1 MTYYRFLLNI
11 ARTEGIDMTMGNGQ
25 ENDEAKVRAIID
37 GRVESVRSKDI
48 NALLSNH
55 APDILA
61 FDVLNPLQYSG
72 VDKVRERAEKWLSSY
87 QSSIGYEVR
96 DLAITAGADVAF
108 CHYLYRVS
116 GTLKGGGEVDM
127 WVRATVC
134 LRKVDGTWEIKH
146 EHQSVPFD
154 VETGKAS
161 LDLKP

>member
-1 MTYYRFLLNI
+1 MTIENSQ
-11 ARTEGIDMTMGNGQ
+11 A
-25 ENDEAKVRAIID
+25 NDEAQVRTIIEE
-37 GRVESVRSKDI
+37 RVESVRSKDI

-72 VDKVRERAEKWLSSY
+72 LDKVRERAEKWLSSY
-87 QSSIGYEVR
+87 QSSIGYEIR
-96 DLAITAGADVAF
+96 DLGVTTGADVAF

-116 GTLKGGGEVDM
+116 GTLQDGGEVNM

-134 LRKVDGTWEIKH
+134 LRKVDGKWKIEH